1 MFSELVTLSYLA
13 FNASLYHA
21 SYKGSIMR
29 ATKSRHSLDE
39 QAVTG
44 NPELSAP
51 LLSEKRVAK
60 TDQSCSL
67 GLAWH
72 VPQAQ
77 HPLPEI

>member
-1 MFSELVTLSYLA
+1 
-13 FNASLYHA
+13 
-21 SYKGSIMR
+21 MR